1 MKKAIISIVIIIS
14 AYTIAFAN
22 KRVFHTGINPNPVEL
37 FLDGK
42 SMNGGWR
49 VSPKKNP
56 DVLETIASEV
66 VFVSDKDT
74 LVIDNLKEW
83 ESFDFVI
90 LTNEGDSAHVRV
102 DRKAAN
108 PFENPNPGLLKVAN
122 SGRLSKEQAEFDI
135 DALVYG
141 LSQVH
146 PDIFSVCKQED
157 FLRAVNH
164 AKATLPDSVNLI
176 QLYQVAAP
184 IVAMIGDGHTN
195 LLFPTN
201 RAFTKDLRRF
211 PVYVDVL
218 TDGSVVC
225 SSSLDSI
232 IGHGDKILSINNIG
246 VDSILKAMMPLVS
259 GERPHLKLSRIDTLF
274 PSLFQLLFSSD
285 KYDVT
290 YQSKGTNNVLT
301 YTFPSIT
308 WEEIKKRCPST
319 KSGRKYDDYSY
330 SVDNQNNVAI
340 MDFREFAD
348 TEKMEHF
355 ADSMF
360 TDLTNRKISNLI
372 IDIRNNGGGVS
383 TVGDVLL
390 RYISPE
396 PFIQMD
402 KALVRISP
410 LTIKLMGDDGIEP
423 MFVFQEADSTH
434 YIKPRSIEEGH
445 YTGNVYLLTSNK
457 TFSAAGSFAWT
468 FKECGMGKVIGEETG
483 GMNVSY
489 GDIVMY
495 TLPISKLRSSI
506 SFKRFW
512 QVRANENYIHGTIP
526 DIEVPAS
533 NAYEE
538 AMKCIKNIQLTH

>member
-1 MKKAIISIVIIIS
+1 MKKAITSIVIIIL
-14 AYTIAFAN
+14 AYTIVFA
-22 KRVFHTGINPNPVEL
+22 KTQVFHTCINPVGL

-42 SMNGGWR
+42 PLKGGWR
-49 VSPKKNP
+49 VSPKLNP
-56 DVLETIASEV
+56 DVLETTAREV

-83 ESFDFVI
+83 DSFDFVM
-90 LTNEGDSAHVRV
+90 LTNKGDSAHVRV
-102 DRKAAN
+102 NRKAAN
-108 PFENPNPGLLKVAN
+108 PFENPNPELLKVAN
-122 SGRLSKEQAEFDI
+122 SGMLSKEQAEFDI
-135 DALVYG
+135 DALIYG

-157 FLRAVNH
+157 LLSAVNH
-164 AKATLPDSVNLI
+164 AKASLPDSVNLM

-195 LLFPTN
+195 LVFPSN
-201 RAFTKDLRRF
+201 RVFTKDLKRF

-218 TDGSVVC
+218 TDSSVIC

-232 IGHGDKILSINNIG
+232 IRRGDKILSINNIG
-246 VDSILKAMMPLVS
+246 VDSIITAMMPFVS
-259 GERPHLKLSRIDTLF
+259 GERSHLKLSRIDTLF
-274 PSLFQLLFSSD
+274 PSLFQMLFSSD

-290 YQSKGTNNVLT
+290 YQPKGTNNALT
-301 YTFPSIT
+301 YTFPATT

-319 KSGRKYDDYSY
+319 KSEKKNDAYSY
-330 SVDNQNNVAI
+330 SVNSKNNVAV

-348 TEKMEHF
+348 NERMEHF

-360 TDLTNRKISNLI
+360 TDLANRKISNLI

-390 RYISPE
+390 MYLSPE

-410 LTIKLMGDDGIEP
+410 LTIKLIGDDGIEP

-434 YIKPRSIEEGH
+434 YIKPRSIEEGR

-483 GMNVSY
+483 GMNVCY

-506 SFKRFW
+506 SLKRFW
-512 QVRANENYIHGTIP
+512 QFRANENDIHGTIP

-538 AMKCIKNIQLTH
+538 AMKCIKKNQLTR